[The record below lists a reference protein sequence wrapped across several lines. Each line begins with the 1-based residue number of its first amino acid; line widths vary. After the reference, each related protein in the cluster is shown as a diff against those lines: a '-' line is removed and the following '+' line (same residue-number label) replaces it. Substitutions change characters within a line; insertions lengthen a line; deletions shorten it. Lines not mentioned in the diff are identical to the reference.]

1 MEQSRFISISN
12 NPIENRRNFVFRRVL
27 INRNV
32 NMNYINNDNYI
43 SCNFSKTK
51 IILLLIITI
60 ILSLS
65 NYFYNWNN
73 NISIIIDEPRTVLS
87 LFDNNMFKINE
98 QKKFITIR
106 NLKEENDNIDNITSI
121 NNKTILDEF
130 DVQSKLKSLKE
141 QEIKKKI
148 FNSLNKNYYK
158 FNWTSFKI
166 NNISSLYHIG
176 ESTNGSGKLSI
187 IKKTDTLITY
197 IRITMK
203 AYEQTFIDKWII
215 YASDSNLEE
224 LSINYKNF
232 HNNNAILEID
242 GIFATALL
250 KGAFFDILNEDE
262 PQHCQTNYQFKFPY
276 TYNKPTEENINQTLY
291 LENVDNIGNIF
302 INLNNF
308 SMILTSSCG
317 FNFEIT
323 ANINNIIEE
332 QKGRKNKINIY
343 CIIASLGGILYS
355 IGVYSIIHNIKLSEN
370 VISVINADCLLINPI
385 FNTYISLSNINI
397 AMRLNSNFYPFL
409 TMIVFSIIKF
419 IYFDFYLFA
428 LYWQK
433 KRNYVHVG
441 VYVKEKLRFYLIYY
455 LVTFCCFLW
464 VNMLFNYFFIMIL
477 CVALWVPHIIYNIKS
492 NNRYGYPL
500 IYVLGSTID
509 KLIYPIYFRGY
520 KGNFIGC
527 QVNEFLITLMVLFV
541 IFTII
546 ILYLQIFSN
555 PRFMFSKLYRK
566 TEFNFY
572 KTKQELLSIKN
583 DISSEECV
591 ICLSPI
597 FDIEKESTENKMIE
611 MQDKSEKKNS
621 QQDEEKLDELDSSEN
636 NITLPSINNI
646 EEENEEKDKII
657 IKINQEKNCDN
668 SEIKNSKNIFKKIWN
683 VIKILFT
690 KNFFYFYKKSSTG
703 LRGELYMYTPCNHV
717 FHSECLEKWF
727 EFKKECPNCRISM
740 KEYLE

>member
-1 MEQSRFISISN
+1 M
-12 NPIENRRNFVFRRVL
+12 
-27 INRNV
+27 
-32 NMNYINNDNYI
+32 
-43 SCNFSKTK
+43 
-51 IILLLIITI
+51 
-60 ILSLS
+60 
-65 NYFYNWNN
+65 
-73 NISIIIDEPRTVLS
+73 
-87 LFDNNMFKINE
+87 
-98 QKKFITIR
+98 
-106 NLKEENDNIDNITSI
+106 
-121 NNKTILDEF
+121 
-130 DVQSKLKSLKE
+130 
-141 QEIKKKI
+141 
-148 FNSLNKNYYK
+148 
-158 FNWTSFKI
+158 
-166 NNISSLYHIG
+166 
-176 ESTNGSGKLSI
+176 
-187 IKKTDTLITY
+187 
-197 IRITMK
+197 
-203 AYEQTFIDKWII
+203 
-215 YASDSNLEE
+215 
-224 LSINYKNF
+224 
-232 HNNNAILEID
+232 
-242 GIFATALL
+242 
-250 KGAFFDILNEDE
+250 
-262 PQHCQTNYQFKFPY
+262 
-276 TYNKPTEENINQTLY
+276 
-291 LENVDNIGNIF
+291 
-302 INLNNF
+302 
-308 SMILTSSCG
+308 
-317 FNFEIT
+317 
-323 ANINNIIEE
+323 
-332 QKGRKNKINIY
+332 
-343 CIIASLGGILYS
+343 
-355 IGVYSIIHNIKLSEN
+355 
-370 VISVINADCLLINPI
+370 
-385 FNTYISLSNINI
+385 
-397 AMRLNSNFYPFL
+397 
-409 TMIVFSIIKF
+409 
-419 IYFDFYLFA
+419 
-428 LYWQK
+428 
-433 KRNYVHVG
+433 
-441 VYVKEKLRFYLIYY
+441 
-455 LVTFCCFLW
+455 
-464 VNMLFNYFFIMIL
+464 
-477 CVALWVPHIIYNIKS
+477 ALWVPHIIYNIKS

-597 FDIEKESTENKMIE
+597 FDIEKESQENKMIE

-646 EEENEEKDKII
+646 EEDNEEKDKII

-668 SEIKNSKNIFKKIWN
+668 SEIKNSKNIFKKIGN

>member
-1 MEQSRFISISN
+1 
-12 NPIENRRNFVFRRVL
+12 
-27 INRNV
+27 
-32 NMNYINNDNYI
+32 
-43 SCNFSKTK
+43 
-51 IILLLIITI
+51 
-60 ILSLS
+60 
-65 NYFYNWNN
+65 
-73 NISIIIDEPRTVLS
+73 
-87 LFDNNMFKINE
+87 
-98 QKKFITIR
+98 
-106 NLKEENDNIDNITSI
+106 
-121 NNKTILDEF
+121 
-130 DVQSKLKSLKE
+130 
-141 QEIKKKI
+141 
-148 FNSLNKNYYK
+148 
-158 FNWTSFKI
+158 
-166 NNISSLYHIG
+166 
-176 ESTNGSGKLSI
+176 
-187 IKKTDTLITY
+187 
-197 IRITMK
+197 
-203 AYEQTFIDKWII
+203 
-215 YASDSNLEE
+215 
-224 LSINYKNF
+224 
-232 HNNNAILEID
+232 
-242 GIFATALL
+242 
-250 KGAFFDILNEDE
+250 
-262 PQHCQTNYQFKFPY
+262 
-276 TYNKPTEENINQTLY
+276 
-291 LENVDNIGNIF
+291 
-302 INLNNF
+302 
-308 SMILTSSCG
+308 
-317 FNFEIT
+317 
-323 ANINNIIEE
+323 
-332 QKGRKNKINIY
+332 
-343 CIIASLGGILYS
+343 
-355 IGVYSIIHNIKLSEN
+355 
-370 VISVINADCLLINPI
+370 
-385 FNTYISLSNINI
+385 
-397 AMRLNSNFYPFL
+397 MRLNSNFYPFL

-433 KRNYVHVG
+433 KRNYVQVG

-621 QQDEEKLDELDSSEN
+621 QQDEEKLEELDSSEN

-657 IKINQEKNCDN
+657 IKINQEK
-668 SEIKNSKNIFKKIWN
+668 K
-683 VIKILFT
+683 L
-690 KNFFYFYKKSSTG
+690 
-703 LRGELYMYTPCNHV
+703 
-717 FHSECLEKWF
+717 
-727 EFKKECPNCRISM
+727 
-740 KEYLE
+740 